1 MELANIKVQEKINMH
16 KQLNR
21 FENVVDEM
29 KGLVI
34 EKRNESNSIKD
45 DDGEED
51 KENDDDRKEDEE
63 NYDYDNEKPMAKC
76 YDFGFLH
83 SKLIKSAFCCFRKPT
98 HRYRLLYTA

>member
-1 MELANIKVQEKINMH
+1 MKVQEKINMH

-34 EKRNESNSIKD
+34 EKRNETNSIKD

-51 KENDDDRKEDEE
+51 KEYDDDGKGMRKIMIMLMKWLP
-63 NYDYDNEKPMAKC
+63 NAIIWASFTP
-76 YDFGFLH
+76 
-83 SKLIKSAFCCFRKPT
+83 S
-98 HRYRLLYTA
+98 

>member
-1 MELANIKVQEKINMH
+1 MKVQEKINMH

-51 KENDDDRKEDEE
+51 VT
-63 NYDYDNEKPMAKC
+63 
-76 YDFGFLH
+76 
-83 SKLIKSAFCCFRKPT
+83 SKIKVIS
-98 HRYRLLYTA
+98 